1 MSRTVFCQNLQKE
14 AEGLG
19 FQLYPGE
26 IGKRIFDNISKEAW
40 GHWQKKQTMLINEKK
55 MNMTNA
61 DDRAFLES
69 AMVAYLFEGKEP
81 EIEGY
86 TPEKK

>member
-1 MSRTVFCQNLQKE
+1 MTRTVFCQNLQKE

-26 IGKRIFDNISKEAW
+26 IGKRIFDNISKEAF
-40 GHWQKKQTMLINEKK
+40 GNWQKKQTMLINEKK
-55 MNMTNA
+55 MNMMNP

-69 AMVAYLFEGKEP
+69 AMVGYLFDGKEP

-86 TPEKK
+86 TPPEK